1 VSPFTVWRLE
11 NRRALTDRVNGTWAA
26 DRDGLPVI
34 VKFFTEQDWRY
45 PLRVAA
51 ALRAQG
57 WPTPEP
63 IEEPLVVPEGA
74 WVLFAR
80 LPGEPR
86 QASREERRARGRLLA
101 ELHLAATATGIVAQR
116 GGFALPAEVVGDPE
130 LEHWLRVHETAHPE
144 EGGILRRCRD
154 DAVSWF
160 AGHPEPDVPRSVVH
174 GDFAVWNLLYDGGR
188 LTGLIDFEASHH
200 TFQVA
205 DFVLSWRGYQ
215 DEVIRGYQEVRPLS
229 ELEREM
235 IVPVYRAWMF
245 LGLKRELAAHH
256 DRGAPL
262 DLTWQLTHIKRVT
275 TRGHAG

>member
-1 VSPFTVWRLE
+1 VTPLTRWGLE
-11 NRRALTDRVNGTWAA
+11 NRRALTDRPNGTWAA
-26 DRDGLPVI
+26 DRAGRPVI
-34 VKFFTEQDWRY
+34 LKFFTEQDWEY

-51 ALRAQG
+51 ALRALG

-63 IEEPLVVPEGA
+63 IEEPLVVPDGA

-86 QASREERRARGRLLA
+86 QASEEERRARGRLLA
-101 ELHLAATATGIVAQR
+101 ELHQAAAATGITGQR
-116 GGFALPAEVVGDPE
+116 GGFARPAEVVGDPE
-130 LEHWLRVHETAHPE
+130 LEHRLRVYETAHPE

-154 DAVSWF
+154 AAVSWF
-160 AGHPEPDVPRSVVH
+160 DEHPEPDAPRSVIH
-174 GDFAVWNLLYDGGR
+174 GDFAPWNLLYDDGR
-188 LTGLIDFEASHH
+188 LTGLIDFEGSHH

-215 DEVIRGYQEVRPLS
+215 DEVLRGYQEVRPLS

-245 LGLKRELAAHH
+245 LGLRQRLATG
-256 DRGAPL
+256 RPL
-262 DLTWQLTHIKRVT
+262 DLTWQITHINRL
-275 TRGHAG
+275 